1 MGVRGI
7 QSRGGTAPGVAVHP
21 GQRLLATRG
30 ALLEFSLRY
39 RGHWGIRLRLTSGQ
53 VEITVPPSGLPPI
66 EIALPDRTT
75 GMRPGETCR
84 LLLTDDHG
92 P

>member
-1 MGVRGI
+1 M
-7 QSRGGTAPGVAVHP
+7 HP
-21 GQRLLATRG
+21 GQRLLRDNAG
-30 ALLEFSLRY
+30 SCPSSPN
-39 RGHWGIRLRLTSGQ
+39 RGHRGIRLRLNSGQ

-75 GMRPGETCR
+75 GMWPGETCR